1 MRGALPANQGV
12 KQVDKK
18 IIEIA
23 QRYAERVRDA
33 MPVKMVVLY
42 GSHVS
47 GTPHKDSDID
57 IAVIVDEFHGDYLK
71 VSANLFQLVRGINMR
86 IEPVLLSRKN
96 DKSGFLAHVLRQ
108 GKIIYKQTRRKTA

>member
-1 MRGALPANQGV
+1 M
-12 KQVDKK
+12 DKK

-23 QRYAERVRDA
+23 QRYAERVKEA

-42 GSHVS
+42 GSHAS
-47 GTPHKDSDID
+47 GTSHEDSDID
-57 IAVIVDEFHGDYLK
+57 IAVIVDEFHGDYLEA
-71 VSANLFQLVRGINMR
+71 SANLFQLVRGINTR

-108 GKIIYKQTRRKTA
+108 GKIIYKRTRRKTA